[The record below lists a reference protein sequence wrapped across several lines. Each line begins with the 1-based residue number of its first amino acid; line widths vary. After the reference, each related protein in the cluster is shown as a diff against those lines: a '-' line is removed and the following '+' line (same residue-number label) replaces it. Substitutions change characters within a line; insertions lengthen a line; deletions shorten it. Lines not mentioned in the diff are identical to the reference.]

1 MRGCGPGCRSSRVV
15 PSFPGRLGT
24 HDTHKYPVR
33 TGRARPR
40 YRLSRGWPWPQAQP
54 STSILQWQH
63 TPAGRPSAPP
73 PPPPALARWL
83 IRATTTPRENRPPGE
98 RASSSKRLRNPF
110 PRHSLLDT
118 PRPLLRPP
126 PRRCISIRQDWLY
139 PPAPACLLA
148 CPLLRWPP
156 PRLVCLEPA
165 LPCLILKLYLPLA
178 LTHTHT
184 RPHKHPHPHHTNAPA
199 LLASARLALIV
210 RIVSGFLGILRL
222 PFYLTLRVAGV
233 PVSADTTRRHF

>member
-1 MRGCGPGCRSSRVV
+1 MTRTSIRYVPVGPGPGTASPEAGLGPKRSPAPAFYSGHTRPRV
-15 PSFPGRLGT
+15 
-24 HDTHKYPVR
+24 
-33 TGRARPR
+33 ARPR
-40 YRLSRGWPWPQAQP
+40 RRRRRQPWLAGLFEPPRHLEKIGRQESERVHPNGCATH
-54 STSILQWQH
+54 SLAILFLI
-63 TPAGRPSAPP
+63 
-73 PPPPALARWL
+73 PPA
-83 IRATTTPRENRPPGE
+83 
-98 RASSSKRLRNPF
+98 
-110 PRHSLLDT
+110 
-118 PRPLLRPP
+118 PLLRPP
-126 PRRCISIRQDWLY
+126 LRRCISIRQDWLY

-156 PRLVCLEPA
+156 PRLVVCLEPA

-233 PVSADTTRRHF
+233 PVSADTTRRRF